1 MGLFNTISSINRVNN
16 LLKDLENQVTIVQ
29 DQVRKNAS
37 AETLQ
42 NSMNVLKHIHQEL
55 IDTFGNSS
63 GENPLFVSVRS
74 GARVSMFTLFGD
86 KMRMHDILTYSKNVI
101 YNLAVIIN
109 NK

>member
-1 MGLFNTISSINRVNN
+1 MGFFNAMSSINKVNN
-16 LLKDLENQVTIVQ
+16 LLKDLENQVTITQ

-55 IDTFGNSS
+55 INTFSNS
-63 GENPLFVSVRS
+63 S
-74 GARVSMFTLFGD
+74 GARVSMFTLFGN

-101 YNLAVIIN
+101 YNLATIIN
-109 NK
+109 GK

>member
-1 MGLFNTISSINRVNN
+1 MGLFNAMSSINKVNN
-16 LLKDLENQVTIVQ
+16 LLKDLENQVTITQ

-55 IDTFGNSS
+55 INTFSNS
-63 GENPLFVSVRS
+63 S
-74 GARVSMFTLFGD
+74 GARVSMFTLFGN

-101 YNLAVIIN
+101 YNLAAIIN
-109 NK
+109 GK

>member
-1 MGLFNTISSINRVNN
+1 MGFFNAMSSINKVNN
-16 LLKDLENQVTIVQ
+16 LLKDLENQVTITQ

-55 IDTFGNSS
+55 INTFSNS
-63 GENPLFVSVRS
+63 S
-74 GARVSMFTLFGD
+74 GARVSMFTLFGN

-101 YNLAVIIN
+101 YNLAAIIHN
-109 NK
+109 

>member
-1 MGLFNTISSINRVNN
+1 MGFFNECPLSIMSSINKVNN
-16 LLKDLENQVTIVQ
+16 LLKDLENQVTITQ

-55 IDTFGNSS
+55 INTFSNS
-63 GENPLFVSVRS
+63 S
-74 GARVSMFTLFGD
+74 GARVSMFTLFGN

-101 YNLAVIIN
+101 YNLATIIN
-109 NK
+109 GK

>member
-1 MGLFNTISSINRVNN
+1 MGFFNAMSSINKVNN
-16 LLKDLENQVTIVQ
+16 LLKDLENQVTITQ

-55 IDTFGNSS
+55 INTFSNS
-63 GENPLFVSVRS
+63 S
-74 GARVSMFTLFGD
+74 GARVSMFTLFGN

-101 YNLAVIIN
+101 YNLAAIIHS
-109 NK
+109 